1 MGIPLIQLEGVSYS
15 YSGGTDLVLCDLN
28 FSINE
33 GDAVGLIAPNGSGKT
48 TLFHV
53 MMGLLKPQ
61 SGRVMAFGHELK
73 EEKDFISLRRRVGL
87 LFQDADDQLFSPT
100 VLDDGA
106 FGPMNLGMSPR
117 KAREKARSVLRELG
131 LSGYEERITFKLSGG
146 EKRMVSLAT
155 ILAMDPE
162 LLLLDE
168 PTTGLDEVT
177 EKRLVSILQ
186 ASSVA
191 RVVISH
197 DYDFLEKVTTSLAS
211 LTHGQVVM
219 DEGLHLHQHTHVHR
233 HGDHPHLP

>member
-100 VLDDGA
+100 VLDDVA

-233 HGDHPHLP
+233 HGDHPHHH